1 MIQTNQPNMLCSN
14 VCFVALVGDQKP
26 NVNNQFFVLFWYRL
40 PTNNVLLLKFEKKE
54 KLQFVKRRDSLAWLD
69 FFSNWTSL
77 QKLFSVSDYMMIVTK
92 KAKSFYCPLIF
103 FFITIY
109 LDESSVEPVTSEV
122 TSGHGN
128 SKYTGQYKKNTAPN
142 KPARKHKPKSAHD
155 HTGESR
161 SDRSASPD
169 NSSTS
174 GNIFLITVLKIRK
187 FQKQNKSAK

>member
-1 MIQTNQPNMLCSN
+1 ML
-14 VCFVALVGDQKP
+14 
-26 NVNNQFFVLFWYRL
+26 
-40 PTNNVLLLKFEKKE
+40 FE
-54 KLQFVKRRDSLAWLD
+54 KRRDSLAGFL
-69 FFSNWTSL
+69 F
-77 QKLFSVSDYMMIVTK
+77 KLHLWKKMNKEIGYSHMVSDWCNETNK
-92 KAKSFYCPLIF
+92 KLILSFNFLLSYYHFLG
-103 FFITIY
+103 
-109 LDESSVEPVTSEV
+109 ESSVEAVTSEV
-122 TSGHGN
+122 TGGHGN

-187 FQKQNKSAK
+187 LQKQIMFLFSILPKKTSKIFAKIYPSY

>member
-1 MIQTNQPNMLCSN
+1 MSITNF
-14 VCFVALVGDQKP
+14 CFDLVS
-26 NVNNQFFVLFWYRL
+26 V
-40 PTNNVLLLKFEKKE
+40 TNNVLLLKFEKKE

-77 QKLFSVSDYMMIVTK
+77 RKIDSVSDYMMIVTK
-92 KAKSFYCPLIF
+92 KTKSFYCPLIF

-187 FQKQNKSAK
+187 FQKQIILFSILPKNEQNICKNLPYLLKVSRS

>member
-1 MIQTNQPNMLCSN
+1 
-14 VCFVALVGDQKP
+14 
-26 NVNNQFFVLFWYRL
+26 
-40 PTNNVLLLKFEKKE
+40 
-54 KLQFVKRRDSLAWLD
+54 
-69 FFSNWTSL
+69 
-77 QKLFSVSDYMMIVTK
+77 MMIVTK

-187 FQKQNKSAK
+187 FQKQIILFSILPKKRTKYLQKFTLATKGQ

>member
-1 MIQTNQPNMLCSN
+1 MVFGQ
-14 VCFVALVGDQKP
+14 
-26 NVNNQFFVLFWYRL
+26 RL
-40 PTNNVLLLKFEKKE
+40 QDDCNEKSKKFLLSFNL
-54 KLQFVKRRDSLAWLD
+54 
-69 FFSNWTSL
+69 
-77 QKLFSVSDYMMIVTK
+77 LFS
-92 KAKSFYCPLIF
+92 F
-103 FFITIY
+103 TIY
-109 LDESSVEPVTSEV
+109 LGESIVEPVTSEV

-187 FQKQNKSAK
+187 FQKQIILFSIPPKNVQNICKNLPQLLKVSRSRNKIVEL